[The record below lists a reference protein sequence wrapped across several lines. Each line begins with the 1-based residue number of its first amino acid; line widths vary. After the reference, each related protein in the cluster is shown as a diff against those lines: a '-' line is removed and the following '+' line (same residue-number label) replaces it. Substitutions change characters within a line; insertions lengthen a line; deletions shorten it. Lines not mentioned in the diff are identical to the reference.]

1 MYLRRRKMEKS
12 AIQWL
17 CYQLGQEEHSFTD
30 EHKNYL
36 DSVGKLYEK
45 FSATLTGEELSD
57 FKKLCESYDGVNAE
71 ESEMFFRLGFK
82 FAVKLMAESLT

>member
-30 EHKNYL
+30 EHIDYL
-36 DSVGKLYEK
+36 DSIGVLYEK
-45 FSATLTGEELSD
+45 FSATLTGEELAD
-57 FKKLCESYDGVNAE
+57 FEKLCKSYDGANAE
-71 ESEMFFRLGFK
+71 ESEMYFRLGFK